1 MSSTK
6 GKHKQQLQVEIEQ
19 VLSKVDELR
28 ASFQQHW
35 DKLESGTP
43 ANREKTENLLRADL
57 DKLKR
62 LRKQIQTLMD
72 LPEVATTRNK
82 LKRCTDAIEADMR
95 RHYIL
100 ERESKTKQFSNVAL
114 NDENEKRAGPRAS
127 TQAWL
132 DLCLTELNNRLE
144 DLRSQLDGVQLQGS
158 TKKNMKMAKVNVTD
172 KLIIK
177 LEEHKEQLED
187 VIAAYEE
194 GYITHADIELYLK
207 KSLDEVIRA
216 CKSGADIDITTVIY
230 DDIADLIRTNKMCGS
245 IESFDDLMTEHLD
258 WTPSSAKSPGSGSKV
273 GKEVQSR
280 NDRGLTSMSP
290 ISGQDEADEIM
301 FFETP
306 RTNTEGDTEICSTQE
321 SPSKDKKD
329 NQTVNIRQTLAS
341 KQISKSTK
349 QGKSSSDIITS
360 ECIDGCN
367 TPQAQAQPQALPP
380 IKGGGPVHNT
390 RVIRPVFQTASQLS
404 YLRPSSFKDNTLLYT
419 PAATLAAISLY
430 SLRLPKPLML
440 CAKPHSYRDVV
451 PDLSRSITLLSAQI
465 GNEHQA
471 LNDIV
476 THNMVLEFRYAER
489 PISKIWITLGAFSS
503 ERGKGKP
510 YYTYNPGSSI
520 MSKQQLIRLN
530 NVRRAMTELRTKGRT
545 VRKRDNQT
553 PSLSD
558 NNDTG
563 STSSFDLDVGGSDIA
578 HFTAEDGFHVASS
591 AISTSAATTGEGS
604 VGHDSMAKNIPSGES
619 VYPQMYSVRRFVNV
633 PCALS
638 SDHDL
643 AEIKWFANRPSQ
655 ALMWLV
661 TNTEN
666 NRIRQL
672 AAAGLQQQGYR
683 YNSGQWSRETL
694 Q

>member
-1 MSSTK
+1 M
-6 GKHKQQLQVEIEQ
+6 EIEQ

-28 ASFQQHW
+28 TSFQQHW
-35 DKLESGTP
+35 DKLENGTP

-158 TKKNMKMAKVNVTD
+158 TKKNMKITKVNAAD
-172 KLIIK
+172 KLIVK

-187 VIAAYEE
+187 IIAAYEE
-194 GYITHADIELYLK
+194 RYITHADIELYLK

-216 CKSGADIDITTVIY
+216 CKGGADIDITTVIY
-230 DDIADLIRTNKMCGS
+230 DDIMDLVRTNRMCGS
-245 IESFDDLMTEHLD
+245 IESFEEPATEYLD
-258 WTPSSAKSPGSGSKV
+258 WTPSSAKSPRSGNKMT
-273 GKEVQSR
+273 KEVQSSNDKGTR
-280 NDRGLTSMSP
+280 NMSP
-290 ISGQDEADEIM
+290 NPDQDELNEIM
-301 FFETP
+301 FSETP
-306 RTNTEGDTEICSTQE
+306 GVTIEGDAEANAPIKESSSNDKTEGQTTNT
-321 SPSKDKKD
+321 
-329 NQTVNIRQTLAS
+329 RQTTAPRQS
-341 KQISKSTK
+341 NKTVK
-349 QGKSSSDIITS
+349 QGKSSFGIINS
-360 ECIDGCN
+360 EYVDGSKVSQ
-367 TPQAQAQPQALPP
+367 TQTQQQGLPP
-380 IKGGGPVHNT
+380 IKGVEQMHST
-390 RVIRPVFQTASQLS
+390 KVVRPVFQMASQLS
-404 YLRPSSFKDNTLLYT
+404 YLRPSPLKDNTLIYVPAVT
-419 PAATLAAISLY
+419 PTSMALY
-430 SLRLPKPLML
+430 SLKLSKSLIL
-440 CAKPHSYRDVV
+440 CTKPHSFKDVV
-451 PDLSRSITLLSAQI
+451 PDLPRSISLLSIQVS
-465 GNEHQA
+465 NEHQA
-471 LNDIV
+471 LNDV
-476 THNMVLEFRYAER
+476 AAHNMMLEFKYSER
-489 PISKIWITLGAFSS
+489 PISKIWITLGTFNS
-503 ERGKGKP
+503 ERGKAKP
-510 YYTYNPGSSI
+510 YYAYNPGISM
-520 MSKQQLIRLN
+520 MSKQQLVRLTS
-530 NVRRAMTELRTKGRT
+530 VRKAMTELRTKGRIA
-545 VRKRDNQT
+545 KKQEHQT

-563 STSSFDLDVGGSDIA
+563 STSSFDLDAGGSDHT
-578 HFTAEDGFHVASS
+578 HFTAEDGFHVASG
-591 AISTSAATTGEGS
+591 TGEGS
-604 VGHDSMAKNIPSGES
+604 AVHDSTIKGISGGES
-619 VYPQMYSVRRFVNV
+619 VYPQVYSVRRFVNT

-655 ALMWLV
+655 ALIWLV
-661 TNTEN
+661 TNIEN

-672 AAAGLQQQGYR
+672 AAAGLQQQGYI
-683 YNSGQWSRETL
+683 YNNGQWTRETV

>member
-28 ASFQQHW
+28 TSFQQHW
-35 DKLESGTP
+35 DKLENGTP

-158 TKKNMKMAKVNVTD
+158 TKKNMKITKVNAAD
-172 KLIIK
+172 KLIVK

-187 VIAAYEE
+187 IIAAYEE
-194 GYITHADIELYLK
+194 GYVTHADIELYLK

-216 CKSGADIDITTVIY
+216 CKGGADIDITTVIY
-230 DDIADLIRTNKMCGS
+230 DDIMDLIRTNRMCGS
-245 IESFDDLMTEHLD
+245 IESFEEPAAEYTN
-258 WTPSSAKSPGSGSKV
+258 WTPSSAKSPRSGNKIV
-273 GKEVQSR
+273 KEVQSGNDKGTR
-280 NDRGLTSMSP
+280 SISPNPDQDDLDEITFSDASRVAAEGDAEAYVPMRDLSSNDRTE
-290 ISGQDEADEIM
+290 GQ
-301 FFETP
+301 T
-306 RTNTEGDTEICSTQE
+306 TNT
-321 SPSKDKKD
+321 
-329 NQTVNIRQTLAS
+329 RQTMAPRQAN
-341 KQISKSTK
+341 KTTK
-349 QGKSSSDIITS
+349 QGKSSFDIINS
-360 ECIDGCN
+360 EHVDGSKVSQ
-367 TPQAQAQPQALPP
+367 TQTQQQGLPP
-380 IKGGGPVHNT
+380 IKGVEQTNST
-390 RVIRPVFQTASQLS
+390 RVVRPVFQMASQLS
-404 YLRPSSFKDNTLLYT
+404 YLRPSPLKENTLIYVPAVT
-419 PAATLAAISLY
+419 PAAMALY
-430 SLRLPKPLML
+430 SLKLPKSLML
-440 CAKPHSYRDVV
+440 CTKPHAFKDVV
-451 PDLSRSITLLSAQI
+451 PDLPRSISLLSTQTS
-465 GNEHQA
+465 NEHQA
-471 LNDIV
+471 LNDV
-476 THNMVLEFRYAER
+476 AAHNIMLEFKYSER
-489 PISKIWITLGAFSS
+489 PISKIWITMGTFNS
-503 ERGKGKP
+503 ERGKTKP
-510 YYTYNPGSSI
+510 YYTYNPGTSM
-520 MSKQQLIRLN
+520 MSKQQLTRLT
-530 NVRRAMTELRTKGRT
+530 NVRKAMTELRTKGRA
-545 VRKRDNQT
+545 KRQDHQT

-563 STSSFDLDVGGSDIA
+563 STSSFDLDAGGSDPA
-578 HFTAEDGFHVASS
+578 HFTAEDGFHVASG
-591 AISTSAATTGEGS
+591 TGEGPAVQDSAAKS
-604 VGHDSMAKNIPSGES
+604 VSGGES
-619 VYPQMYSVRRFVNV
+619 VYPQVYSVRRFVNA

-643 AEIKWFANRPSQ
+643 AETKWFANRPPQ
-655 ALMWLV
+655 ALIWLV
-661 TNTEN
+661 TNIDN

-683 YNSGQWSRETL
+683 YDNGQWTRETV